1 MNKLYTL
8 ITWNNGTTP
17 ALNEDNLNAMSQA
30 LDGIDDRVVELGGD
44 VLEVVPYIQS
54 YLSQAEDLVEAL
66 YTISQNPPYIGANGN
81 WYVWDANT
89 QEFVDSGVDA
99 SISVTLAEVVMINT
113 EDDPYV
119 TNTGTP
125 TDPIFHLYIPRGETG
140 IGIVGI
146 SKTSSSGL
154 VDTYTITYTDGN
166 TSTFTV
172 TNGAGMLINL
182 EDVNITSPSDGQ
194 VLKYDNTS
202 HKWVNGTG
210 GGGGSSTLS
219 GLTDVN
225 ITSASNG
232 QVLKYDTATQKWVNG
247 TGGSSTLDGLTD
259 VDISTLAD
267 GQHLIYSSQDSKWQN
282 VSKNYADIDDTLSSA
297 SQTWSS
303 SKISLELSNKADE
316 DELPIW
322 SSAVACA
329 VGATSCTITDAAIA
343 TTSIIEPFC
352 DSSTP
357 IPFDSITVT
366 SGQVV
371 IAFDELEA
379 ATNFKVRIT
388 N

>member
-30 LDGIDDRVVELGGD
+30 LDDIDDRVVELGGD
-44 VLEVVPYIQS
+44 ILEVIPQIQA
-54 YLSQAEDLVEAL
+54 YLEQADDLVEAL
-66 YTISQNPPYIGANGN
+66 ETLSQNPPYIGANGN
-81 WYVWDANT
+81 WFVWDTNT
-89 QEFVDSGVDA
+89 SQFVDSGVDA
-99 SISVTLAEVVMINT
+99 SITVAIADITMLNPGDT
-113 EDDPYV
+113 PYV
-119 TNTGTP
+119 TNTGTN
-125 TDPIFHLYIPRGETG
+125 TDPIFHLFIPRGQTG
-140 IGIVGI
+140 NGI
-146 SKTSSSGL
+146 STIAKTSTSGN
-154 VDTYTITYTDGN
+154 VDTYTITYTNGN
-166 TSTFTV
+166 TDTFTV
-172 TNGAGMLINL
+172 TNGTGSTLATLT
-182 EDVNITSPSDGQ
+182 DVNISSPSDGQ
-194 VLKYDNTS
+194 VLKYDNAS
-202 HKWVNGTG
+202 QKWVNGTG

-219 GLTDVN
+219 GL
-225 ITSASNG
+225 S
-232 QVLKYDTATQKWVNG
+232 
-247 TGGSSTLDGLTD
+247 D
-259 VDISTLAD
+259 VDISVLSD

-297 SQTWSS
+297 SKTWSS
-303 SKISLELSNKADE
+303 SKISLELSDKADE
-316 DELPIW
+316 DDLPIW

-329 VGATSCTITDAAIA
+329 VGATSCTIQNPYIA

-371 IAFDELEA
+371 IAFDALEA